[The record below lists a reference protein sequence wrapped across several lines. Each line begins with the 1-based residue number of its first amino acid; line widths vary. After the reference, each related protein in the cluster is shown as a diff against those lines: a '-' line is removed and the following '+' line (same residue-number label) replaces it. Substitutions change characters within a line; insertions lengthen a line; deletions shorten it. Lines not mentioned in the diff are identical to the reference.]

1 MTKSII
7 TYRSRFNEKDIMKM
21 PYYRMGGGA
30 GHFSSTITVPK
41 YNGPSTHGYKLLV
54 NNVYKNLQMLFEEG
68 NINGTARF
76 NKMTQCLGGIAETK
90 WQNLI
95 ATANY
100 QPPAARTNANFDRAF
115 QDFTSKL
122 HTNTYLGNDFQEA
135 TKNFEW
141 DQMKTHESQNYPDD
155 ITTQEARLA
164 QIDDW
169 AVNRCHFQG
178 NPLDDVGKIRQMMKR
193 LPQGYKR
200 FLKLHRGVDPFDPVN
215 PPTLEDLI
223 EILDEY
229 WTDRKEAA
237 DRESAKKNNKR
248 NRDDDNDQGGYNK
261 KRRPNNGGGR
271 SSHRNSGGKNNYDRG
286 GNKGR
291 GGGNQS
297 QRVQE
302 TMPQDNWTVLLGGI
316 KAKWTEHK
324 LNPKSSNWDYDAAKK
339 YNFDTDRDGG
349 KGNWWG
355 REVFRHA
362 ARMEKEKR
370 NQRQGQ
376 SYYQQQRQPPLPPP
390 PAGYPPSQSYYGQ
403 PPQGQP
409 LNNNV
414 QGYAGY
420 LPPAQPPA
428 PPSSYYQWHAPGAR
442 YGPPSGRR
450 Y

>member
-21 PYYRMGGGA
+21 PYYQMGGGA

-41 YNGPSTHGYKLLV
+41 YNGPSTHGYELLV

-122 HTNTYLGNDFQEA
+122 HTNTYLGNDLQEA

-141 DQMKTHESQNYPDD
+141 NQMKTYESQNYPDD

-178 NPLDDVGKIRQMMKR
+178 NPLDDAGKIRRMMKR

-248 NRDDDNDQGGYNK
+248 NRDNDDDQGGHNK

-271 SSHRNSGGKNNYDRG
+271 SSHRNGGGKNNHDRG
-286 GNKGR
+286 AIR
-291 GGGNQS
+291 D
-297 QRVQE
+297 V
-302 TMPQDNWTVLLGGI
+302 VVAI
-316 KAKWTEHK
+316 KAKESRKRCRKTIGLSYSEESRPSGPSTSSIP
-324 LNPKSSNWDYDAAKK
+324 NPLIGIMMPPRNTITTLTGMAARGIGGAEKSSVIPFKRRRRSVTNAKASRIIS
-339 YNFDTDRDGG
+339 NSD
-349 KGNWWG
+349 N
-355 REVFRHA
+355 
-362 ARMEKEKR
+362 
-370 NQRQGQ
+370 
-376 SYYQQQRQPPLPPP
+376 LPCLHLQLVILQ
-390 PAGYPPSQSYYGQ
+390 AKATMANHLKVS
-403 PPQGQP
+403 
-409 LNNNV
+409 
-414 QGYAGY
+414 
-420 LPPAQPPA
+420 
-428 PPSSYYQWHAPGAR
+428 R
-442 YGPPSGRR
+442 
-450 Y
+450 